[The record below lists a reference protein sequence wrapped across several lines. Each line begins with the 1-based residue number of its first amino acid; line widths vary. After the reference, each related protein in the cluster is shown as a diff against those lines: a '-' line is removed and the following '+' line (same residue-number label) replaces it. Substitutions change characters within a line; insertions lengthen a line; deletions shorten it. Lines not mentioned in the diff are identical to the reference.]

1 MWSLKITI
9 DKRETVF
16 QLDQVRVGSCRAAGT
31 HLNIVRTDIFEI
43 DPLDPSDLLHQL
55 FTSETP

>member
-16 QLDQVRVGSCRAAGT
+16 QLDQVGSCRAAGT
-31 HLNIVRTDIFEI
+31 HLNMVRTDIFEI
-43 DPLDPSDLLHQL
+43 DPLDPSDLLHHL
-55 FTSETP
+55 FPSETP